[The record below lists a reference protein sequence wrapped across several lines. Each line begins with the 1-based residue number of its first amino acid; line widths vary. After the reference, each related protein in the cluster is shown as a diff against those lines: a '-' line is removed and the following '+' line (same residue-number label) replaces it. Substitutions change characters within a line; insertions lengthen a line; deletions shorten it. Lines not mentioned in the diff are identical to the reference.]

1 MGSEGTGKSHLV
13 KVIYNAISRT
23 LLYYCKDTEKPRV
36 LLVGP
41 TGLSAVNIGGPPFIL
56 LVKFL
61 IIEELSMISSDL
73 WQTFIEG

>member
-1 MGSEGTGKSHLV
+1 MV
-13 KVIYNAISRT
+13 KVIYNATSRT

-41 TGLSAVNIGGPPFIL
+41 TRLSAVNIGGPPFIL

>member
-1 MGSEGTGKSHLV
+1 MV

-23 LLYYCKDTEKPRV
+23 LIYYSKDTEKPRV
-36 LLVGP
+36 LFVGP
-41 TGLSAVNIGGPPFIL
+41 TGISAVNIGGPPFIL

-61 IIEELSMISSDL
+61 IIEELSVISSDL